1 MKKQNDTHATAEAST
16 NAPARVGAIRRFF
29 NAWRRWEKLMDYGPY
44 DYTLDRIGQLE
55 SRVMELERAKN
66 ATSRLRSA
74 PDGMTQIGIARDA
87 TDGGCADGKITV

>member
-1 MKKQNDTHATAEAST
+1 MNKQNDAHPTTEAST
-16 NAPARVGAIRRFF
+16 GAPTRVGAIRHLF

-55 SRVMELERAKN
+55 NRVMDLERARN

-74 PDGMTQIGIARDA
+74 PDDMTQIGMTRDA
-87 TDGGCADGKITV
+87 NNGAI